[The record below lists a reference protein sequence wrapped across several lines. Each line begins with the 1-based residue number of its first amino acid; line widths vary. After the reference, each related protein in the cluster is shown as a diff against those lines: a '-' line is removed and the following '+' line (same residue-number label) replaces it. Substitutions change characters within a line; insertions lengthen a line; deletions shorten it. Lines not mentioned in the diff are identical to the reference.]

1 MRNLEG
7 SLEGSSSFAMIKAT
21 EYLERLIGVN
31 EKGWIYMYD
40 LLVVAGLISGVWS
53 DAQSMG

>member
-1 MRNLEG
+1 MSMRNLEG

-31 EKGWIYMYD
+31 EKGLDIY
-40 LLVVAGLISGVWS
+40 V
-53 DAQSMG
+53 